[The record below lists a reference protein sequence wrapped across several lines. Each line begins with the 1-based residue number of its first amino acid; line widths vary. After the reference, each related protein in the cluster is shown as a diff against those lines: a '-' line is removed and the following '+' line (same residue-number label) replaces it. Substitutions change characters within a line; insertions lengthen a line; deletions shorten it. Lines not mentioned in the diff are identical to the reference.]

1 MTLQELADKIEDLT
15 GQPVDLGWLEQALAV
30 IVAYVKV
37 LAPCK
42 KDEWVTVDDLPDDV
56 IAVIVAALA
65 RWMVNPRNLRQET
78 IGEYSYTIGAAS
90 DGELFSDMEKR
101 IIAGIAGCGG
111 SFKSVTM
118 PVVPAPVAMT
128 TPDETYWATIDYDP
142 TMGGAVYGGPYGD
155 PADPNDPNAPLPLT
169 TADVKLTHPDSTH
182 TTQEDAN
189 QYFVQEIDERVEG
202 DGVKKMIYLT
212 KAEYDAL
219 AKKDPEAIYV
229 VEE

>member
-1 MTLQELADKIEDLT
+1 MTLQDLADKIEDLT

-42 KDEWVTVDDLPDDV
+42 KDEWVTVDDLPDDI

-78 IGEYSYTIGAAS
+78 IGEYSYTVGS
-90 DGELFSDMEKR
+90 TDGELFSDMEKR

-142 TMGGAVYGGPYGD
+142 TMGGHVYGGPFGD
-155 PADPNDPNAPLPLT
+155 PADPNDPNAPITT
-169 TADVKLTHPDSTH
+169 TADVKLTNPDSTH

-189 QYFVQEIDERVEG
+189 QYFVDELDERVEG

-219 AKKDPEAIYV
+219 PKKDPEAVYV

>member
-1 MTLQELADKIEDLT
+1 MTLQELADKIESLT

-42 KDEWVTVDDLPDDV
+42 RDEWVTIDDLPDDV

-78 IGEYSYTIGAAS
+78 IGEYSYTVGSS

-118 PVVPAPVAMT
+118 PVSPGPVQMRE
-128 TPDETYWATIDYDP
+128 PDKTYLASIDYDP
-142 TMGGAVYGGPYGD
+142 TAGGFVFGGPFAVDADGNPID
-155 PADPNDPNAPLPLT
+155 PKDEVT
-169 TADVKLTHPDSTH
+169 TADVKLTNPQSTY

-189 QYFVQEIDERVEG
+189 QYFVAELDERVEG
-202 DGVKKMIYLT
+202 DGVKKMVYLT
-212 KAEYDAL
+212 RAEYDAL

>member
-15 GQPVDLGWLEQALAV
+15 GQPVDLGWLEQAVAV

-42 KDEWVTVDDLPDDV
+42 KDEWVTIDDLPDDI
-56 IAVIVAALA
+56 IAVMVAALA

-142 TMGGAVYGGPYGD
+142 TMGGAVFGGPYGD
-155 PADPNDPNAPLPLT
+155 GGPGDPDSADDIT
-169 TADVKLTHPDSTH
+169 TADVKLTNPQRSTY

-189 QYFVQEIDERVEG
+189 HYFAQEIDERVEG